1 MPSPGSLCYQDE
13 KRMARGGR
21 SLDQVLDSHLRATD
35 FIDTLGSLTE
45 TEQTSIVQLKKDL
58 DGNVPIRF

>member
-1 MPSPGSLCYQDE
+1 
-13 KRMARGGR
+13 MARGGR

>member
-1 MPSPGSLCYQDE
+1 
-13 KRMARGGR
+13 MARGGR

-35 FIDTLGSLTE
+35 FIDALGSLTE